1 MAQCGYDPSEM
12 LKVMEILKAASK
24 GGGRANIFATHPDPY
39 PYYARLVAERPFH
52 YDARLKLW
60 VAASAAAVSAVLQS
74 PLCRV
79 RPPAE
84 PVPQHL
90 GDGAAAQVFTRL
102 VRMRDDPAREAT
114 KQALLA
120 ALSALPPAKIA
131 AADFPGDAIAAVTGQ
146 PIGVS
151 PFAAIN
157 DLVRRLLPS

>member
-1 MAQCGYDPSEM
+1 
-12 LKVMEILKAASK
+12 
-24 GGGRANIFATHPDPY
+24 
-39 PYYARLVAERPFH
+39 
-52 YDARLKLW
+52 
-60 VAASAAAVSAVLQS
+60 
-74 PLCRV
+74 V

-131 AADFPGDAIAAVTGQ
+131 AAAAKVLDDLHGGAFAPDAWLFALPVRVMAALLGLPEGRLAQAAAWTGDFVRCLLPAATPDQIARGDA
-146 PIGVS
+146 
-151 PFAAIN
+151 
-157 DLVRRLLPS
+157 